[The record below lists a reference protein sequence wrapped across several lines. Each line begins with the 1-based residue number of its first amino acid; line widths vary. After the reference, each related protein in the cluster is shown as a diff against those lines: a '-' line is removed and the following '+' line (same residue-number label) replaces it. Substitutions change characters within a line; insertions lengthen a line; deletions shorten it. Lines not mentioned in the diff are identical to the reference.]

1 MEGLQKMGKHPKLL
15 YSDEEG
21 SLNSNDIMSC
31 LEKENIEIHKTRGHP
46 AFAERN
52 FRSYKDMLFKRIEH
66 DQKKGK
72 ENIQWIDY
80 NVEILL
86 TYNTKHVHSAT
97 GLVPAE
103 ARKPKNEVKAK
114 LNMTIKA
121 TKTRKYPELE
131 EGSQVEVMRKK
142 NITEKE
148 RTSHWNKEIKTVR
161 KIETKLGQKYYFL
174 DGDTVGYLRHELL
187 KV

>member
-1 MEGLQKMGKHPKLL
+1 MKYLKKAILNFVLSLQK
-15 YSDEEG
+15 S
-21 SLNSNDIMSC
+21 
-31 LEKENIEIHKTRGHP
+31 
-46 AFAERN
+46 
-52 FRSYKDMLFKRIEH
+52 
-66 DQKKGK
+66 
-72 ENIQWIDY
+72 
-80 NVEILL
+80 
-86 TYNTKHVHSAT
+86 
-97 GLVPAE
+97 
-103 ARKPKNEVKAK
+103 
-114 LNMTIKA
+114 
-121 TKTRKYPELE
+121 RKYPELE